1 MSPRARRQHGFT
13 YLGLLFAIAIMGA
26 VLAAAGELWHTA
38 RQREK
43 EAQLLF
49 VGDAFRRAIG
59 LYYERTP
66 GTVKHFPKTLDDLLR
81 DNRYLTVQRYL
92 RQIYPDPMTGK
103 PDWGL
108 VRAPDGGI
116 MGVHSKSGEKPLKVG
131 NFETPEDRQFTGKT
145 KYSEWVFAYAPAA
158 AQTQTQPAKPSQTL
172 PPAGAAPTFSTG
184 TFGSSAAP

>member
-1 MSPRARRQHGFT
+1 MPPPPRTRHQRGFT
-13 YLGLLFAIAIMGA
+13 YLGLLFAIAILGA
-26 VLAAAGELWHTA
+26 VLAATGELWHTA

-43 EAQLLF
+43 EQQLLF

-66 GTVKHFPKTLDDLLR
+66 GAVKHFPRNLEDLLR

-116 MGVHSKSGEKPLKVG
+116 MGVHSKSEGAPLKIAH
-131 NFETPEDRQFTGKT
+131 FDTPEDRQFSDKT
-145 KYSEWVFAYAPAA
+145 KYSEWVFAYAPA
-158 AQTQTQPAKPSQTL
+158 QPQAPVQG
-172 PPAGAAPTFSTG
+172 GAAATSAPG
-184 TFGSSAAP
+184 IAGSNAAP